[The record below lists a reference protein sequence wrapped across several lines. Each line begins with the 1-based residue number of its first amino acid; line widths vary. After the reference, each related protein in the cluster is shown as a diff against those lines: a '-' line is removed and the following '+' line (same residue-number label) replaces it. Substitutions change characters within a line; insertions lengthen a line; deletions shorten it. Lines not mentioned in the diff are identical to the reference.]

1 MVTRIDREIEV
12 QGNDSRDSLGLLHVY
27 TGDGRGKTSIA
38 LGTAVRAVGSGL
50 KAYMIQF
57 LKSGDTGELKTIK
70 DHIPNMQIIQYGIE
84 ALREKQAKIL
94 DFNGLQN
101 DTGATKFKF
110 MPDNEEKEA
119 ARMALEHATHILK
132 SKNFD
137 LLLLDE
143 INVALDKDLISMK
156 DFRDFFSYNNNTEI
170 ICTGRDAPTELI
182 YLADYVTHLEDKKHP
197 WKKGIK
203 ARKGIDY

>member
-12 QGNDSRDSLGLLHVY
+12 QGNDSKESLGLLHVY

-50 KAYMIQF
+50 KVYMIQF
-57 LKSGDTGELKTIK
+57 LKSGETGEIKTIN

-84 ALREKQAKIL
+84 ALREKQAKIF

-101 DTGATKFKF
+101 DKGPTKFRF

-132 SKNFD
+132 SRNID
-137 LLLLDE
+137 LLILDE

-156 DFRDFFSYNNNTEI
+156 NFKEFLSHNKGTEI
-170 ICTGRDAPTELI
+170 ICTGRDAPNELMD
-182 YLADYVTHLEDKKHP
+182 LAHYVTHLDDKKHP
-197 WKKGIK
+197 WKQGIV